1 MSRWVE
7 EMIQEMALRDASK
20 KIQGETGAEKKPA
33 SPAPARRLSD
43 EHNTTEILAD
53 TPRLRKILERREPAR
68 LVIIDSPL
76 HGDLGKTIYLDK
88 PLLRIG
94 RSSDNDL
101 WIDDNSISR
110 MHCQIQSAEGNAIL
124 HDLGSANGTLINGE
138 RLRGGSR
145 VLQNEEKIRIGKTD
159 LVFFGSTEGDTQSA
173 DQHA

>member
-20 KIQGETGAEKKPA
+20 KLHVESEEQKKPA
-33 SPAPARRLSD
+33 SPKPARRLSD
-43 EHNTTEILAD
+43 EHNTTEILPD
-53 TPRLRKILERREPAR
+53 TPRFRMILERKEPAR
-68 LVIIDSPL
+68 LVIIHSPL

-110 MHCQIQSAEGNAIL
+110 VHCQIQCAEGNAIL

-145 VLQNEEKIRIGKTD
+145 VLQHEEQIRIGKTD
-159 LVFFGSTEGDTQSA
+159 LVFFESTAEDPKKA